1 MTVLYHPEFA
11 GDIRRFANQYGTISP
26 RLEQR
31 FRLEVDGAIAAIRED
46 PSGTGHFVNT
56 GSVILRQVRRRNLSI
71 FPFFVLY
78 GLTDTHLVFGS
89 LIPSASD
96 PLTWLN
102 RFSTTAEL

>member
-1 MTVLYHPEFA
+1 MTVVYHPEFV
-11 GDIRRFANQYGTISP
+11 GDIRRFASQYGTISA

-31 FRLEVDGAIAAIRED
+31 FRIEVDAAIAAIQEN
-46 PSGTGHFVNT
+46 PTAAGHFLTT
-56 GSVILRQVRRRNLSI
+56 GSLIFREVRRCNLSI

-78 GLTDTHLVFGS
+78 GLTETHLVFGS

-102 RFSTTAEL
+102 RFNDATDS

>member
-11 GDIRRFANQYGTISP
+11 GDIRRFACQYGTISP
-26 RLEQR
+26 RLELR
-31 FRLEVDGAIAAIRED
+31 FRLEVDDAIAAIRQR
-46 PSGTGHFVNT
+46 PSAAGHFLNT
-56 GSVILRQVRRRNLSI
+56 GSVILREVRRRNLSI

-89 LIPSASD
+89 LIPSAAD

-102 RFSTTAEL
+102 RFSSASES